1 MQPRRPGLATRLT
14 HAGRPG
20 VKTHGYVNPP
30 VARGSTVLYPDMAA
44 RLRGWEHKFEQALSY
59 GLTGGE
65 THFALEDMVAEIEG
79 GTRCQ
84 LVSSGLAA
92 VTAAMLA
99 YAAPGACALVPDSA
113 YGPTRSFCDEFLAR
127 FGVRTDYYVPTIGG
141 AELSRLL
148 RPQTAFVY
156 LESPGSQTFE
166 VQDVPALA
174 AAAHAGGAAVLMDNT
189 WGFSAFDPFAHG
201 VDVSIQALTKYAGGH
216 SDVLLGAIVTREP
229 EHWERVRATSL
240 LLGHSASPD
249 DCWLVLRGL
258 RTLGVRTE
266 RQLASS
272 LTVARW
278 LAERPEVAQVRHPA
292 LPGAPGHALW
302 ARDFTGG
309 ASLFGVELSADLS
322 PAATCAMVEAMQ
334 LFGIGASWGGF
345 ESLALPITG
354 FVTRT
359 ADPHVSNGPMIR
371 LHIGLEDPADL
382 IADLELGFSALNA
395 HAGGCIP

>member
-1 MQPRRPGLATRLT
+1 
-14 HAGRPG
+14 
-20 VKTHGYVNPP
+20 
-30 VARGSTVLYPDMAA
+30 
-44 RLRGWEHKFEQALSY
+44 
-59 GLTGGE
+59 
-65 THFALEDMVAEIEG
+65 
-79 GTRCQ
+79 
-84 LVSSGLAA
+84 
-92 VTAAMLA
+92 
-99 YAAPGACALVPDSA
+99 
-113 YGPTRSFCDEFLAR
+113 
-127 FGVRTDYYVPTIGG
+127 
-141 AELSRLL
+141 
-148 RPQTAFVY
+148 
-156 LESPGSQTFE
+156 
-166 VQDVPALA
+166 
-174 AAAHAGGAAVLMDNT
+174 
-189 WGFSAFDPFAHG
+189 
-201 VDVSIQALTKYAGGH
+201 
-216 SDVLLGAIVTREP
+216 
-229 EHWERVRATSL
+229 VRATSL

-382 IADLELGFSALNA
+382 IADLERGFSALNA